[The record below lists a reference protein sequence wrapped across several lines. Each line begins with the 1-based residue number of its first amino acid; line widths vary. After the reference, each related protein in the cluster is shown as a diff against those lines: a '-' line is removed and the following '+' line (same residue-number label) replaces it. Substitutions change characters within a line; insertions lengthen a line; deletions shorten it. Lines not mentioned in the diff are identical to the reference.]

1 MLDQVANAAFWFGLI
16 SALSVK
22 YSDITTAIEFEDAK
36 MNFFSAARLG
46 LGAELTW
53 LNGETL
59 PSTTLICD
67 RLVPLAE
74 QGLKRSGL
82 PETEIERYLGVIHAR
97 VASHHTGA
105 QWMVQSL
112 AMMRDQGTP
121 SERLNAVT
129 AATIARQK
137 TKLPVHEWEPA
148 RLEEAGGWERNLLKV
163 EQYMTTDLFTVQE
176 DEPLDLVAG
185 LMEWEHIRHV
195 PVEDH
200 KHRLIGLVSYR
211 ALLRLLARG
220 GLTGEGIK
228 GAVADVML
236 KTLVTIDPEA
246 STLEA
251 IAKMRK
257 HRIGC
262 LPVVKDGK
270 LVGIITERDFMDVSA
285 ELLEQK
291 LKENQ

>member
-1 MLDQVANAAFWFGLI
+1 
-16 SALSVK
+16 
-22 YSDITTAIEFEDAK
+22 
-36 MNFFSAARLG
+36 
-46 LGAELTW
+46 
-53 LNGETL
+53 
-59 PSTTLICD
+59 
-67 RLVPLAE
+67 
-74 QGLKRSGL
+74 
-82 PETEIERYLGVIHAR
+82 
-97 VASHHTGA
+97 
-105 QWMVQSL
+105 
-112 AMMRDQGTP
+112 
-121 SERLNAVT
+121 
-129 AATIARQK
+129 
-137 TKLPVHEWEPA
+137 
-148 RLEEAGGWERNLLKV
+148 
-163 EQYMTTDLFTVQE
+163 MTTDLFTVQE

-185 LMEWEHIRHV
+185 LMQWEHIRHV
-195 PVEDH
+195 PVEDQ

-236 KTLVTIDPEA
+236 KTLITIDPEA

-262 LPVVKDGK
+262 LPVVKDGE